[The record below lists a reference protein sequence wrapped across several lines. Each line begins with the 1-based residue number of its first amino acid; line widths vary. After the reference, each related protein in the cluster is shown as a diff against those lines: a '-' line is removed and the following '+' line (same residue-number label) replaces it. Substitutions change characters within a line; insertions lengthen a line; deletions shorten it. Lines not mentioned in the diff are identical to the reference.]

1 VDWKQGLTERQIAV
15 ILSVKNSMELE
26 GYEVTEAVLE
36 KLAAQYCPATQQTE
50 PVRAPSA
57 AGGR

>member
-1 VDWKQGLTERQIAV
+1 MDWKQGLTERQIAV

-36 KLAAQYCPATQQTE
+36 KLAAQYCPADQRTE
-50 PVRAPSA
+50 PVTAPSA
-57 AGGR
+57 AL